1 MALTRILNNRYYRA
15 QLLVLIGFYS
25 EHVHTKQVS
34 VSDKEMTQRETLRR
48 SGRTEVGVCGNSLQ
62 TKQSEQRQAGVQN
75 LQGCVSSTAI
85 QALSKLKQIFN
96 LLVVAR
102 ESSLHIHRGSFS
114 YVWFRKYLLEIEF
127 PKTIIT
133 HATHHCLVCS
143 FQCHGFKYTFPTVS

>member
-96 LLVVAR
+96 LL
-102 ESSLHIHRGSFS
+102 
-114 YVWFRKYLLEIEF
+114 W
-127 PKTIIT
+127 
-133 HATHHCLVCS
+133 
-143 FQCHGFKYTFPTVS
+143 